1 MVSKIPL
8 DPASG
13 IAVFCPPAGRTKP
26 WWLSSVHL
34 TVLDYWWN
42 GMTGKKA
49 LWAQP
54 ACDPDLPEQ
63 LRLLVAR
70 DRRGSVLPPGQQARQ
85 PALRR
90 WLLQRDLSRH
100 SGSIVYPDSLHK
112 TDRLLL
118 ARAQN
123 AVDTVLGSQVRAAG
137 LLEADEP
144 ALRRHEWEVACAT
157 LELTR
162 VRGLPSADAQTGA
175 MTAAVLDAQQRALT
189 LAVEATTSRIR
200 ALERYAEQV
209 AAADVAY
216 QDWQVALRQAGLN
229 DVYLDLVARTAA
241 DELAVA
247 ELDELTG
254 RAAIMAG
261 VVKSSLRDATAA
273 ADVLALP
280 EERAG

>member
-1 MVSKIPL
+1 
-8 DPASG
+8 
-13 IAVFCPPAGRTKP
+13 
-26 WWLSSVHL
+26 
-34 TVLDYWWN
+34 
-42 GMTGKKA
+42 MTGKKA

-70 DRRGSVLPPGQQARQ
+70 GRPGSQLPPGQEGRP

-90 WLLQRDLSRH
+90 WLQQRDLGRH
-100 SGSIVYPDSLHK
+100 SASIIYPHNLDR
-112 TDRLLL
+112 TDRVLL

-123 AVDTVLGSQVRAAG
+123 AVDTVLGSQLRAAG
-137 LLEADEP
+137 LLEPDEP

-157 LELTR
+157 RELTR
-162 VRGLPSADAQTGA
+162 VRGLPSADAETGA
-175 MTAAVLDAQQRALT
+175 MTAAVLNAQQRALM
-189 LAVEATTSRIR
+189 LAVEATTSRVS

-209 AAADVAY
+209 ASAEDAY
-216 QDWQVALRQAGLN
+216 EDWQAALRQAGLN

-254 RAAIMAG
+254 RAATMAQ
-261 VVKSSLRDATAA
+261 VVKSSLRAATAA
-273 ADVLALP
+273 AEVLVLP
-280 EERAG
+280 ARPAS